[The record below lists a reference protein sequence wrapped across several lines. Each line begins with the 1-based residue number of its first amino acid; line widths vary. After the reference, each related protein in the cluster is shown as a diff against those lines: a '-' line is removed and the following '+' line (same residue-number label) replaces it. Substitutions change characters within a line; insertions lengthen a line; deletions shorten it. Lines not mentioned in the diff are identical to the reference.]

1 MDIKVERIIEMAL
14 AEDSYNND
22 ITSQALIDKNLILSG
37 NFISKNSGVLSGI
50 SVVQQVFKKA
60 SNKLEFNIVRKD
72 GSFINK
78 GDVVAYVKGPVRD
91 ILKAVQTAIN
101 FLERLSGVASITNK
115 YVQELKGTKCGI
127 LDTRNNTPVYRSL
140 EKKAVLHG
148 GGINSRSS
156 LADYIV
162 IETNHIEALGS
173 VSHAVDLALL
183 KAQIYGNITIEVEV
197 ETKEE
202 FLEALDTECNFIT
215 LVNMNLDLIK
225 ELVKLNNKNKKLA
238 VKGNIPVTQARS
250 YALTG
255 VDYLY
260 IDTLTNSYKAIEFDF
275 RFYKRLKK

>member
-60 SNKLEFNIVRKD
+60 SNKLEFNIIRKD

-127 LDTRNNTPVYRSL
+127 LV
-140 EKKAVLHG
+140 
-148 GGINSRSS
+148 
-156 LADYIV
+156 
-162 IETNHIEALGS
+162 
-173 VSHAVDLALL
+173 
-183 KAQIYGNITIEVEV
+183 
-197 ETKEE
+197 
-202 FLEALDTECNFIT
+202 C
-215 LVNMNLDLIK
+215 
-225 ELVKLNNKNKKLA
+225 
-238 VKGNIPVTQARS
+238 
-250 YALTG
+250 
-255 VDYLY
+255 
-260 IDTLTNSYKAIEFDF
+260 
-275 RFYKRLKK
+275 

>member
-60 SNKLEFNIVRKD
+60 SNKLEFNIIRKD

-140 EKKAVLHG
+140 EKKAVVHG

-156 LADYIV
+156 LSDYIV

-173 VSHAVDLALL
+173 ISNAVDLALL